1 MTREY
6 RPEELTYERKLTLL
20 SDQVDMTR
28 RMRMSEL
35 FRLLEE
41 VSVAHTEGLGCTRA
55 ETLDKGLLWV
65 ITRQLIEIEEMPV
78 YDDEITIRGWQGDM
92 MHVFFPRFYEVEK
105 KGRVIIRGQALWAL
119 IDEATREIIMPE
131 DYGIFLPGRP
141 DSDDMMLPAIV
152 IPKTAGEPA
161 SVTKLVTGFSQMDIN
176 GHMNNTSYFNMI
188 DDAIWAD
195 VSKGMPAGA
204 KPDNAQAASSDCK
217 ASEAIEEPT
226 TSSAAGEPAATP
238 SAGISYGTSE
248 AARIMPVPKS
258 LYINYMSE
266 IKAGTELTLKEY
278 KDAGTLYFEGAGEK
292 PFFRVKLTY

>member
-1 MTREY
+1 MTRDY
-6 RPEELTYERKLTLL
+6 RPEELTYERKLVLL

-41 VSVAHTEGLGCTRA
+41 VAVAHTEALGCTRA

-78 YDDEITIRGWQGDM
+78 YDDEIIIRGWQGDM
-92 MHVFFPRFYEVEK
+92 MHIFFPRFYEVEK
-105 KGRVIIRGQALWAL
+105 EGRVVIRGQALWAL

-131 DYGIFLPGRP
+131 DYDIFLPGRP
-141 DSDDMMLPAIV
+141 GSDDMILPAIV
-152 IPKTAGEPA
+152 MPKSAGEPA
-161 SVTKLVTGFSQMDIN
+161 AVTRLVTGFSQMDIN

-188 DDAIWAD
+188 DDAVWAD
-195 VSKGMPAGA
+195 VSSALPADG
-204 KPDNAQAASSDCK
+204 
-217 ASEAIEEPT
+217 
-226 TSSAAGEPAATP
+226 AAGPAD
-238 SAGISYGTSE
+238 
-248 AARIMPVPKS
+248 AARLMPVPRS

-266 IKAGTELTLKEY
+266 IRAGEDLTLKEY

-292 PFFRVKLTY
+292 PFFRVKITY